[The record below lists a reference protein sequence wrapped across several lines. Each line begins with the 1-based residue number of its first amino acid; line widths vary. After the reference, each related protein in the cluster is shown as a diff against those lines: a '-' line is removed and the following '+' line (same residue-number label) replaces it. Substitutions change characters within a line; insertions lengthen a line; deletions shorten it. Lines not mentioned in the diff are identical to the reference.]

1 MDKRDLTD
9 LLRVLKENRN
19 KEFKR
24 STPWLEKEF
33 KCKIAKSILA
43 FSNVRDGGFI
53 VIGVNQLEDKSF
65 DPVGMSDE
73 DFKTYN
79 EDHVQAFVA
88 EYADPF
94 SQVEFHPLTLE
105 NKKFVVIKV
114 FEFAEI
120 PVICKKDGSS
130 NLRKGAIYTRTYR
143 IPESAEV
150 PSQSEMREILDLAA
164 EKQVRRFFETQ
175 SRAGIT
181 VEMIKID
188 NTKFAQQSQVFDA

>member
-1 MDKRDLTD
+1 MVRLFPS
-9 LLRVLKENRN
+9 L
-19 KEFKR
+19 
-24 STPWLEKEF
+24 
-33 KCKIAKSILA
+33 IAS
-43 FSNVRDGGFI
+43 
-53 VIGVNQLEDKSF
+53 
-65 DPVGMSDE
+65 
-73 DFKTYN
+73 
-79 EDHVQAFVA
+79 
-88 EYADPF
+88 
-94 SQVEFHPLTLE
+94 HPLTLE

-130 NLRKGAIYTRTYR
+130 NLRKAAIYTRTYR

-188 NTKFAQQSQVFDA
+188 NTKFAQQRQVFDA